1 MSGKTMDMTNGK
13 PLKLLVSFAL
23 PLMAGNIFQQMYT
36 MVDTAIVGN
45 GVGVEA
51 LASLGAADWLNWMI
65 LGMATGFTQGFSILI
80 SQTFGAKDEKKVN
93 QAVMMSFVL
102 SVGLSLFLSLVSLML
117 LRPVLDLL
125 NTPDNVVG
133 GSIAY
138 LQIMFSGVI
147 VTMMYNLFSAILR
160 SFGNSKTPL
169 TAMIIGSVTNIVLDM
184 IFVYG
189 FSWGIRGAAIATI
202 IAQACAALFCLTYV
216 LKLPMLSFRKQNFKI
231 DLSILVHL
239 MKLGFPVAF
248 QNMIISIGG
257 LVVQYV
263 VNSYGFVFIAGF
275 TATNKLYGL
284 LEFAAVSYGYAVAT
298 YTGQNL
304 GAGKID
310 RIKEGVGTAVKL
322 SLGTSVGVS
331 AVMIFFGK
339 AILSLFVSSTTSNK
353 AEVLEVAY
361 TYLFIMA
368 VFLSILFLLHMYR
381 SALQGMGDTV
391 IPMLSGLVELVM
403 RIGIALLLPLLIGEI
418 GIFFAE
424 VAAWIGAECILMI
437 SYYLKVKKLKVNQS
451 AV

>member
-1 MSGKTMDMTNGK
+1 MRERTMDMTSGK
-13 PLKLLVSFAL
+13 PLKLLISFAL

-80 SQTFGAKDEKKVN
+80 SQAFGAKDEKRLNK
-93 QAVMMSFVL
+93 AVMMSFVL
-102 SVGLSLFLSLVSLML
+102 GVGLSLVLSVGALSTLKW
-117 LRPVLDLL
+117 VLALL
-125 NTPDNVVG
+125 NTPQNVVG

-138 LQIMFSGVI
+138 LQILFSGMI

-169 TAMIIGSVTNIVLDM
+169 IAMVIGSLTNIILDM
-184 IFVYG
+184 IFVYVLK
-189 FSWGIRGAAIATI
+189 WGIRGAAVATI
-202 IAQACAALFCLTYV
+202 IAQICAAVFCFIYV
-216 LKLPMLSFRKQNFKI
+216 LKLPMLSFHRSSFKL
-231 DLSILVHL
+231 DFSVLTHL

-248 QNMIISIGG
+248 QNMIISVGG

-263 VNSYGFVFIAGF
+263 VNSFGFIFIAGF

-298 YTGQNL
+298 YAGQNL
-304 GAGKID
+304 GAGKIK
-310 RIKEGVGTAVKL
+310 RIKAGVRTAVRL

-331 AVMIFFGK
+331 AVMIIFGRN
-339 AILSLFVSSTTSNK
+339 ILSLFVSSDAAQK
-353 AEVLEVAY
+353 AEVLDVAY

-381 SALQGMGDTV
+381 SALQGVGDTF
-391 IPMLSGLVELVM
+391 IPMVSGIAELAM
-403 RIGIALLLPLLIGEI
+403 RIGIALLLPLFVGQI

-424 VAAWIGAECILMI
+424 IAAWTGAELLLMI
-437 SYYLKVKKLKVNQS
+437 SYYSKIKKLDQKGI